1 MSFNCNSMGKLA
13 VLSLGCLALGAG
25 LLKADVT
32 YGNYDTGNCY
42 PFMCNDSG
50 SNVGQS
56 IDYQQ
61 VYAAGSFGVLTNI
74 TAASWYFA
82 SEFGGSNNILGGNY
96 SVYWGYAAFGSVGN
110 LSNNLAS
117 NYIGGPNFL
126 GTASV
131 PAGGVDYGAVLT
143 LSGID
148 FSYDPTLGN
157 LLLEFI
163 VDTQDNVP
171 NGNGNGFNEADDTG
185 AVTSRAW
192 CVSGSGAASGCF
204 ADDVGLVTTFTSVA
218 STPEPGTLGL
228 LGGALLGIGLLR
240 KRLSKKA

>member
-1 MSFNCNSMGKLA
+1 MSFQCNTLGRLA

-32 YGNYDTGNCY
+32 YGISDTGNCY

-61 VYAAGSFGVLTNI
+61 VYAAGSFGVLSNV
-74 TAASWYFA
+74 TAVSWYFDT
-82 SEFGGSNNILGGNY
+82 EFGGSPIVLGGAY
-96 SVYWGYAAFGSVGN
+96 SIYWGYAAFGSVGN
-110 LSNNLAS
+110 LSTNLAS

-126 GTASV
+126 GTADV
-131 PAGGVDYGAVLT
+131 AAGGSNYGSVLT

-148 FSYDPTLGN
+148 FNYDPTLGN

-163 VDTQDNVP
+163 VANQDNVP
-171 NGNGNGFNEADDTG
+171 NGSGNGYNEADDTG
-185 AVTSRAW
+185 AVTSRAY
-192 CVSGSGAASGCF
+192 CTTNVGCF
-204 ADDVGLVTTFTSVA
+204 ADDIGLVTTFTSVA

-240 KRLSKKA
+240 KRLSKKG

>member
-1 MSFNCNSMGKLA
+1 MSLNCNSLGRLA
-13 VLSLGCLALGAG
+13 LSLGCLALGAG

-32 YGNYDTGNCY
+32 YGTYDTGNCY

-74 TAASWYFA
+74 SAVSWYYA
-82 SEFGGSNNILGGNY
+82 SEFAGSNNILGGNY
-96 SVYWGYAAFGSVGN
+96 SVYWGYAGFGSVGN
-110 LSNNLAS
+110 LSTTLAN
-117 NYIGGPNFL
+117 NYIGASNFL

-131 PAGGVDYGAVLT
+131 PAGGVNYGAVLT

-148 FSYDPTLGN
+148 FNYDPTLGN

-171 NGNGNGFNEADDTG
+171 NGSGNGFNEADDTG
-185 AVTSRAW
+185 AVTSRAY
-192 CVSGSGAASGCF
+192 CINNLGCF

-218 STPEPGTLGL
+218 SSPEPGTLGL